1 MHLNLNAIN
10 HLNFPAALPQ
20 TVLQIEQKFDAP
32 KLDDIQAAVCQAMP
46 ESGILTQI
54 APNDSVA
61 VGVGSRGIANLSVVV
76 KQVIQILYAHG
87 ATPFIIPAMGSHGGA
102 TEDGQREVLAQFGI
116 TADQVGAEVRTTMAA
131 VQIGQVPDGPPL
143 FQDAH
148 AHAAD
153 HTFLINRI
161 KPHTSFRAALESGLA
176 KMTTIGLGKQKGAAA
191 MHSLGVSAFE
201 KFLAPAARIYEANTN
216 LRGGIGLLENAHD
229 QTAAIIGLTV
239 AQIGAAEEV
248 ALQNRA
254 KSLMAS
260 LPFPEIDVLCVR
272 EIGKNISGT
281 GMDPNIIGRRMV
293 PKEPETM
300 GGPSI
305 GTIAVLDLTEKTQGN
320 ANGMG
325 LANITTFRV
334 AEKVNWQKTYTNTIT
349 AGIIGMYKASL
360 PLTLPNDKQALQV
373 ALLGCGNLS
382 EAARL
387 VFIRNTLTLDRLW
400 VSPSLR
406 SAIEGQARL
415 SIIDERP
422 LAFTDDGTMMS
433 PWQMA

>member
-10 HLNFPAALPQ
+10 HLNFAAALPQ

-32 KLDDIQAAVCQAMP
+32 KLDDIQTAVCQAMHQ
-46 ESGILTQI
+46 SGILTQI
-54 APNDSVA
+54 APNDRVA
-61 VGVGSRGIANLSVVV
+61 VGVGSRGIANLSRRGQTGHSNFV
-76 KQVIQILYAHG
+76 QSWRTTLYYSG
-87 ATPFIIPAMGSHGGA
+87 
-102 TEDGQREVLAQFGI
+102 DGQSRRSHRGGGNARSWPSLASPQTKWGLKC
-116 TADQVGAEVRTTMAA
+116 GRRWRRSK
-131 VQIGQVPDGPPL
+131 IGQVPDGPPL

-176 KMTTIGLGKQKGAAA
+176 KMAVIGLGKQKGAAA
-191 MHSLGVSAFE
+191 MHGLGVSAFE
-201 KFLAPAARIYEANTN
+201 KFLAPAARIYEADTN
-216 LRGGIGLLENAHD
+216 LRGGIGLLENAYD
-229 QTAAIIGLTV
+229 QTAEIMGLTA
-239 AQIGAAEEV
+239 AQIGASEEV

-260 LPFPEIDVLCVR
+260 LPFPDIDVLCVR

-281 GMDPNIIGRRMV
+281 GMDPNIIGRRLV

-300 GGPSI
+300 GGSSI
-305 GTIAVLDLTEKTQGN
+305 GPIAVLDLTEKTQGN

-325 LANITTFRV
+325 LANIITFRV
-334 AEKVNWQKTYTNTIT
+334 AEKVDWQKTYTNAIT
-349 AGIIGMYKASL
+349 AGIIGMCRASL
-360 PLTLPNDKQALQV
+360 PLTLPSDHQALQV
-373 ALLGCGNLS
+373 ALLGCGNLP

-387 VFIRNTLTLDRLW
+387 VFIRDTLTLDQLW

-406 SAIEGQARL
+406 FSY
-415 SIIDERP
+415 
-422 LAFTDDGTMMS
+422 
-433 PWQMA
+433 